1 MLSLFSLSNITLLVA
16 LTLSAVAAY
25 YSIVGLTTIFAGAV
39 IPIIIMG
46 SILEIGKITTTV
58 WLHRYWSRAGLVI
71 KMYLVPAVVLLAFLT
86 SMGIFG
92 FLSKAHSDQSL
103 VSGDVQSKIA
113 VYDEKIKTARENID
127 ANRKVLKQMDEAVDA
142 VLSRSTTETGAD
154 RAVTIRKSQQR
165 ERARIAS
172 EIAAE
177 QKAISRLSEERAPI
191 AAEVRKVEAEVG
203 PIKYIAALIY
213 GDNSDANLL
222 EAAVRWMI
230 ILIVVVFDPLA
241 ISLVLAASASRKWDK
256 EDTEKVLEPSIK
268 VDLPI
273 EIEVPNTIEEV
284 KTETITEEKPKEIK
298 MSVDPHPVGWMY
310 STVNQV
316 KEKIKKTRKKNI
328 VKEPELPIENLTV
341 SEVAKLIDELIDEV
355 KTLERAEGGYV
366 SYDGRHMSEHVLR
379 SLYPDLFN
387 GPDSS
392 TSGFGT
398 SFPIIASSGEFF
410 VKVDQIPNKLFKF
423 NGKKWIEIDKLT
435 TETYL
440 GNENYVNFLIAK
452 IASGEYDIELMTDAE
467 QDAIQNQ
474 INNQKS

>member
-25 YSIVGLTTIFAGAV
+25 YSIVGLATIFAGAV

-177 QKAISRLSEERAPI
+177 QKANSRLSEERAPI

-268 VDLPI
+268 VDVPI

-284 KTETITEEKPKEIK
+284 KAETITEEKPKEIK
-298 MSVDPHPVGWMY
+298 IPVDPHPVGWMY

-328 VKEPELPIENLTV
+328 VKETELPAENLTV
-341 SEVAKLIDELIDEV
+341 NEVAKLIDEV
-355 KTLERAEGGYV
+355 KTLERDEGGYV
-366 SYDGRHMSEHVLR
+366 SHDGRHMSEHVLR
-379 SLYPDLFN
+379 SLYPDLFK
-387 GPDSS
+387 GPNSS

-440 GNENYVNFLIAK
+440 GNEKYVSFLIAK

-474 INNQKS
+474 INNRKS